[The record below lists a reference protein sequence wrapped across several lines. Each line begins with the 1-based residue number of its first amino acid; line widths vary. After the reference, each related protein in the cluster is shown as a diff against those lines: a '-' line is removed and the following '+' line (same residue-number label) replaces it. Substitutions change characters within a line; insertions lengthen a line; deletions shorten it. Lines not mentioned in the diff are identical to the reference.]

1 MMTLKFITDY
11 IDKKIKENER
21 KVILSFFEVRIKLNL
36 SEEQTDEF
44 LKLCRIRLENLG
56 YQVYFTGAKY
66 TYENENKVVQDNELL
81 VAIKQ
86 QVFDN

>member
-21 KVILSFFEVRIKLNL
+21 KVILSFFQLRIKLNL

-66 TYENENKVVQDNELL
+66 NYENENKVVQDNELL

-86 QVFDN
+86 

>member
-66 TYENENKVVQDNELL
+66 NYENENKVVQDNELL

-86 QVFDN
+86 

>member
-66 TYENENKVVQDNELL
+66 TYGNENKVVQDNELL

-86 QVFDN
+86 QIFDN

>member
-21 KVILSFFEVRIKLNL
+21 KVLLSFFEVRIKLNL

-86 QVFDN
+86 

>member
-21 KVILSFFEVRIKLNL
+21 KVILSFFEVRVKLNL

-66 TYENENKVVQDNELL
+66 NYENENKVVQDNELL

-86 QVFDN
+86 

>member
-21 KVILSFFEVRIKLNL
+21 KVMLSFFEVRIKLNL

>member
-86 QVFDN
+86 

>member
-21 KVILSFFEVRIKLNL
+21 KVMLSFFEVRIKLNL

-66 TYENENKVVQDNELL
+66 NYENENKIVQDNELL